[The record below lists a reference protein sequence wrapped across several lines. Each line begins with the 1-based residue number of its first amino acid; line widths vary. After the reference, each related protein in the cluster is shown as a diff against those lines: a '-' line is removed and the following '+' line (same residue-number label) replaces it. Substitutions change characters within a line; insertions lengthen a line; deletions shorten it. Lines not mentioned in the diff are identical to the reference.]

1 MLGLDA
7 VEAFDVFALTDLVMS
22 NRDHDGHGSLNLRE
36 FKSALDSICLVASE
50 SFSLLFDLDS
60 NCVSCAE
67 LEPALKHAT
76 VLFSKAIEHTFSS
89 DEGQPIR
96 PVGCS
101 MHHGAAEFNK
111 CSRIRF
117 RI

>member
-60 NCVSCAE
+60 NGLTFNEYNE
-67 LEPALKHAT
+67 LT
-76 VLFSKAIEHTFSS
+76 GNIQSVLAVRNWS
-89 DEGQPIR
+89 PL
-96 PVGCS
+96 
-101 MHHGAAEFNK
+101 
-111 CSRIRF
+111 
-117 RI
+117 